1 MNTQENINRSTV
13 WIRAMVAV
21 IPVIAA
27 SLLGQWATYP
37 NLASWYAT
45 LVKPSFNP
53 PNWIFAP
60 VWTTLY
66 ILMAYA
72 VWRILKV
79 TNRFV
84 ERRVALMLFFLQL
97 ALNALWSWLFF
108 GLNNPLAGLLN
119 IIPQLLIVVATIDRF
134 RRLDLVAALCLV
146 PLAVWVAFASLLN
159 FEIWRLNG

>member
-1 MNTQENINRSTV
+1 MDTRENTNRSTV
-13 WIRAMVAV
+13 WIRASVAL

-37 NLASWYAT
+37 NLASWYAA

-72 VWRILKV
+72 AWRILKI
-79 TNRFV
+79 TNRPA
-84 ERRVALMLFFLQL
+84 ERRVALPLFFLQL
-97 ALNALWSWLFF
+97 ALAALWSWLFF

-119 IIPQLLIVVATIDRF
+119 IVPQFLLILATIDRF
-134 RRLDLVAALCLV
+134 RRLDLVAAACLI
-146 PLAVWVAFASLLN
+146 PLAAWIAFASLLN